1 MLSDVVIHSSCRD
14 LEAGRWN
21 SGRYSRCRREVGLE
35 LWWRSLR
42 LRFNPNGSS
51 MRRIGDYAMTST
63 TTQPDAFQ
71 PEAETAIYLFDDWF
85 DPIASANKIADI
97 TA

>member
-1 MLSDVVIHSSCRD
+1 
-14 LEAGRWN
+14 
-21 SGRYSRCRREVGLE
+21 
-35 LWWRSLR
+35 
-42 LRFNPNGSS
+42 
-51 MRRIGDYAMTST
+51 MTST